1 MNAPLNP
8 SVMESTEEE
17 EQAFKELE
25 KKCSVSSSADEETSR
40 VQMVGNLMIG
50 GGEIPLCMIREG
62 GTKYYLPDTGQ
73 MVFYTGKPHG
83 ENGNVHVCALGTGQ
97 TFYVAHSRLRNVIP
111 LK

>member
-8 SVMESTEEE
+8 SAMESTEEE
-17 EQAFKELE
+17 DQAFKELE
-25 KKCSVSSSADEETSR
+25 KNCSVSKSDDDDTSR

-50 GGEIPLCMIREG
+50 GGEIPLCMIRVG
-62 GTKYYLPDTGQ
+62 GTKYYLPDTEQ
-73 MVFYTGKPHG
+73 MLFYTGKPHG

-97 TFYVAHSRLRNVIP
+97 TFYVAHTRLRNVIS